1 MEHEEL
7 THKIIGA
14 AMEVHTTLGP
24 GFLEGVYQDALEI
37 ELTRRGIP
45 FTAQQELEIRY
56 KEAVLRHKYK
66 PDFIVEGK
74 VIVEIKAVSQ
84 LTDIDIAQT
93 INYLKATGYT
103 VALLINFAGKSLQ
116 WKRLVSSV

>member
-24 GFLEGVYQDALEI
+24 GLLEGVYQDALEI
-37 ELTRRGIP
+37 ELTRRGIL
-45 FTAQQELEIRY
+45 FSSQQDLEVRY
-56 KEAVLRHKYK
+56 KDSVLKHKYK
-66 PDFIVEGK
+66 PDFIMEGK

-84 LTDIDIAQT
+84 LSDIEVAQT
-93 INYLKATGYT
+93 INYLKATGYK

-116 WKRLVSSV
+116 WKRLVSSA